1 MRPPGPQRARL
12 ACLSQSPG
20 VCSDLCSLRDA
31 IQPSHPLSP
40 PLLLP
45 LVFPSIRVF
54 SNKLALCIRRLKRWS
69 FSFSISPS
77 DEYEL
82 ISFRID
88 WFDHRNRKASVLQC
102 SAFFMVWLSHSCR
115 ILEKPELSSRGSQGK
130 ARAEQGQSCFQL
142 QGDGSR
148 RRGAPHLEDGSD
160 IWGGGVVS
168 PKGLAEQ
175 QGVLRTC

>member
-1 MRPPGPQRARL
+1 MPY
-12 ACLSQSPG
+12 SPFPFN
-20 VCSDLCSLRDA
+20 L
-31 IQPSHPLSP
+31 
-40 PLLLP
+40 
-45 LVFPSIRVF
+45 PSIRIF
-54 SNKLALCIRRLKRWS
+54 SNKLALCIRWLKHWS

-77 DEYEL
+77 NEYEL
-82 ISFRID
+82 VSFRID
-88 WFDHRNRKASVLQC
+88 WFDLLAVQGTQESSLALQQESINS
-102 SAFFMVWLSHSCR
+102 SALRLLNQSFA
-115 ILEKPELSSRGSQGK
+115 SRGSQGK

-142 QGDGSR
+142 QGDGSG